1 LEKIEQSFNKSFT
14 FVQNLKS
21 MENLSAAHQALA
33 ETLAAVE
40 QLFKL
45 VDNEK
50 INYKPTEKWSFGEE
64 MVHLTLSTNGTA
76 MLLSSPEERLIPSD
90 HPSRT
95 YEEIGAEYREKLALN
110 PTIGQTIA
118 DKEAKI
124 YTLEGLQA
132 NFAAA
137 TQAAL
142 QALSNWEEAKS
153 DIWMVWKHP
162 LLGKMNAREMVYFT
176 VYHSRHHLSTLTAK
190 AN

>member
-1 LEKIEQSFNKSFT
+1 
-14 FVQNLKS
+14 

-33 ETLAAVE
+33 ETLTAVD

-45 VDNEK
+45 VDDEK
-50 INYKPTEKWSFGEE
+50 INFKPTEKWSFGEE

-76 MLLSSPEERLIPSD
+76 MLLSSPEERFVPSD

-110 PTIGQTIA
+110 PTIGQAFA

-142 QALSNWEEAKS
+142 QSLSNWEEEKS
-153 DIWMVWKHP
+153 DLLMVWKHP
-162 LLGKMNAREMVYFT
+162 LLGKMTAREMVYFT
-176 VYHSRHHLSTLTAK
+176 VYHSRHHLSTLSTK
-190 AN
+190 ARQKVQ